1 MTSVAICK
9 GNYVTEFV
17 TLPNTTARDT
27 RLSLQARGLLL
38 YLISLPG
45 DWKVSRKHLAR
56 ENGVNEK
63 TIQKY
68 INELKEYGYA
78 TYQISKVNGRF
89 TGGDYLIYP
98 IPQKTAEASN
108 TGGST
113 ADPKS
118 GSPVNWAGE
127 KAVDIQKKDLD
138 KEKKE
143 TKEKKKKKP
152 APEKIS
158 SSKQKEVNQDE
169 QFEPIPLDMFVEMAR
184 RESVDQGELDYLS
197 IDQMVT
203 FERKLAE
210 YATRYPNK
218 RLAYNVYNC
227 IQYAKKYL

>member
-1 MTSVAICK
+1 MAICK
-9 GNYVTEFV
+9 GNYATEFV

-56 ENGVNEK
+56 ENGINEK

-78 TYQISKVNGRF
+78 TYQTSKVNGRF

-98 IPQKTAEASN
+98 IPQKTAETSN

-143 TKEKKKKKP
+143 KKEKKKKKVVT
-152 APEKIS
+152 EKIS
-158 SSKQKEVNQDE
+158 SPKPKEVNQE
-169 QFEPIPLDMFVEMAR
+169 EKYETMPLSLFVEMV
-184 RESVDQGELDYLS
+184 REESIVQGELDYLS
-197 IDQMVT
+197 LEQREM
-203 FERKLAE
+203 FERKLEE
-210 YATRYPNK
+210 YGSRYPKK
-218 RLAYNVYNC
+218 RQEYNVYNC